1 MKNRKI
7 TLLVRAFSLQII
19 LGLDLMFMP
28 TFSTAQAT
36 GNGAAALTTT
46 ATTIKSY
53 GVAAQTI
60 VLALGVVIGLI
71 GAVRV
76 YSKFHNGDPDTQ
88 KAMVSWFGAALF
100 LVAVGSILT
109 AFFGA

>member
-1 MKNRKI
+1 MIDRVKI
-7 TLLVRAFSLQII
+7 PRWRIAAVAALMGMSTTL
-19 LGLDLMFMP
+19 M
-28 TFSTAQAT
+28 AQP
-36 GNGAAALTTT
+36 GNGAGALTTT

-53 GVAAQTI
+53 GTAVQTI

-88 KAMVSWFGAALF
+88 KAVMSWFGAALF

-109 AFFGA
+109 AFFG

>member
-1 MKNRKI
+1 MFNRTKI
-7 TLLVRAFSLQII
+7 SAMQVALTA
-19 LGLDLMFMP
+19 DLMFM
-28 TFSTAQAT
+28 TMVANSQA
-36 GNGAAALTTT
+36 GNGAAALNTT

-53 GVAAQTI
+53 GTAAQTI

-76 YSKFHNGDPDTQ
+76 YSKMHNGDPDTQ

-100 LVAVGSILT
+100 LVAVGAILT
-109 AFFGA
+109 SFFG